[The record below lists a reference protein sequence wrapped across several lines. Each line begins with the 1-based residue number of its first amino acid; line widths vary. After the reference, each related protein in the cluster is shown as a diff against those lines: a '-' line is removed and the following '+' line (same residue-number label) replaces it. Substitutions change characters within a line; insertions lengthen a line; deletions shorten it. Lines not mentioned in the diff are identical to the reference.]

1 MGMMEALLSLAM
13 PCSWIYNLAK
23 EYQVRVLLIDTVQAE
38 EGITKDLVEINL
50 REEDADAVIEFI
62 KDFDHVV
69 TVEITERHKGRLLAI
84 VEVRDCPGCV
94 SLATSDVFLLAAHT
108 TEDKRIEWKVAFSNR
123 EDLDKLI
130 WDLQS
135 TGSDVELVRVSN
147 AIDDGLRL
155 TDRQL
160 KIVEV
165 AFKRGYYDY
174 PKRISIR
181 ELARIFG
188 VSTATVSEILRR
200 GQRKIIKEH
209 FEGKKKI

>member
-1 MGMMEALLSLAM
+1 MMEALLSLAM

-23 EYQVRVLLIDTVQAE
+23 EHQVRVLLIDTVQADE
-38 EGITKDLVEINL
+38 SITKDLVEINL
-50 REEDADAVIEFI
+50 REEDSDAVIEFI
-62 KDFDHVV
+62 KDFEHVV
-69 TVEITERHKGRLLAI
+69 NVEITERHKGRLLAI

-94 SLATSDVFLLAAHT
+94 SLATSDVFLLSAHT

-130 WDLQS
+130 WDMQS

>member
-1 MGMMEALLSLAM
+1 MMEALLSLAM

-23 EYQVRVLLIDTVQAE
+23 EHQVRVLLIDTVQADE
-38 EGITKDLVEINL
+38 SITKDLVEINL

-69 TVEITERHKGRLLAI
+69 NVEITERHKGRLLAI

-94 SLATSDVFLLAAHT
+94 SLATSDVFLLSAHT

-130 WDLQS
+130 WDMQS

>member
-1 MGMMEALLSLAM
+1 MMEALLSLAM

-23 EYQVRVLLIDTVQAE
+23 EHQVRVLLIDTVQAD

-69 TVEITERHKGRLLAI
+69 NVEITERHKGRLLAI

-94 SLATSDVFLLAAHT
+94 SLATSDVFLLSAHT

-130 WDLQS
+130 WDMQS

-200 GQRKIIKEH
+200 GQRNIIKEH

>member
-1 MGMMEALLSLAM
+1 MGMMEALLSLTM

-23 EYQVRVLLIDTVQAE
+23 EHNVRVLLIDTVIAD
-38 EGITKDLVEINL
+38 EGVTKDLVEINL
-50 REEDADAVIEFI
+50 RDGDADAVIEAI
-62 KDFDHVV
+62 KDFEHVV
-69 TVEITERHKGRLLAI
+69 NLEITERHKGRLLAI
-84 VEVRDCPGCV
+84 VEVKDCPGCV
-94 SLATSDVFLLAAHT
+94 SLASADVFLLAAHT
-108 TEDKRIEWKVAFSNR
+108 TEDKRLEWKIAFSGR

-130 WDLQS
+130 WNLQE
-135 TGSDVELVRVSN
+135 TGADVELVRVSN

-181 ELARIFG
+181 ELARIFS

-209 FEGKKKI
+209 FEGRKKI

>member
-1 MGMMEALLSLAM
+1 MMEALLSLAM

-69 TVEITERHKGRLLAI
+69 NVEITERHKGRLLAI

-130 WDLQS
+130 LDLQA

>member
-23 EYQVRVLLIDTVQAE
+23 EHQVRVLLIDTVQAD

-69 TVEITERHKGRLLAI
+69 NVEITERHKGRLLAI

-94 SLATSDVFLLAAHT
+94 SLATSDVFLLSAHT

-130 WDLQS
+130 WEMQS

>member
-1 MGMMEALLSLAM
+1 MMEALLSLAM

-23 EYQVRVLLIDTVQAE
+23 EHQVRVLLIDTVQAD

-62 KDFDHVV
+62 KDFEHVV
-69 TVEITERHKGRLLAI
+69 NVEITERHKGRLLAI
-84 VEVRDCPGCV
+84 VEVRDCPGCI
-94 SLATSDVFLLAAHT
+94 SLATSDVFLLSAHT

-123 EDLDKLI
+123 EELDKLI
-130 WDLQS
+130 WDMQS

>member
-1 MGMMEALLSLAM
+1 MMEALLSLAM

-23 EYQVRVLLIDTVQAE
+23 EHQVRVLLIDTVQADE
-38 EGITKDLVEINL
+38 RITKDLVEVNL

-62 KDFDHVV
+62 KDFEHVV
-69 TVEITERHKGRLLAI
+69 NVEITERHKGRLLAI
-84 VEVRDCPGCV
+84 VEVRDCPSCV
-94 SLATSDVFLLAAHT
+94 SLATSDVFLLSAHT
-108 TEDKRIEWKVAFSNR
+108 TEDKRIEWKVAFSDR

-130 WDLQS
+130 ADLQS

>member
-1 MGMMEALLSLAM
+1 MMEALLSLAM

-23 EYQVRVLLIDTVQAE
+23 EHQVRVLLIDTVMTE
-38 EGITKDLVEINL
+38 EDITRDLVEINL
-50 REEDADAVIEFI
+50 RDRDSETIIGHIEEFE
-62 KDFDHVV
+62 HVV
-69 TVEITERHKGRLLAI
+69 SVEITERHKGRLLAI
-84 VEVRDCPGCV
+84 VEVRNCPGCL
-94 SLATSDVFLLAAHT
+94 SLTTADVFLLAAHT
-108 TEDKRIEWKVAFSNR
+108 TEEQRLEWKVAFSNR
-123 EDLDKLI
+123 EDLDNLI
-130 WDLQS
+130 QELQG
-135 TGSDVELVRVSN
+135 TGTDVELVRVSN
-147 AIDDGLRL
+147 TIDDGLRL

-160 KIVEV
+160 RIVEV

>member
-1 MGMMEALLSLAM
+1 MMEALLSLTM

-23 EYQVRVLLIDTVQAE
+23 EHDVRVLLIDTVITE
-38 EGITKDLVEINL
+38 EGVTKDLVEINL
-50 REEDADAVIEFI
+50 REEDADGVMKAIEGFE
-62 KDFDHVV
+62 HVV
-69 TVEITERHKGRLLAI
+69 SLEITERHKGRLLAI
-84 VEVRDCPGCV
+84 VEVRDCPGCMA
-94 SLATSDVFLLAAHT
+94 LASADVFLLAAHT
-108 TEDKRIEWKVAFSNR
+108 TEDRRLEWKVAFSNR
-123 EDLDKLI
+123 EDLDKIIL
-130 WDLQS
+130 DLQQ
-135 TGSDVELVRVSN
+135 TGTDVELVRVSN
-147 AIDDGLRL
+147 ASDDGLRL

-181 ELARIFG
+181 ELARIFS

-209 FEGKKKI
+209 FEGRKKI

>member
-1 MGMMEALLSLAM
+1 MMEALLSLAM

-23 EYQVRVLLIDTVQAE
+23 EHQVRVLLIDTVQAD

-69 TVEITERHKGRLLAI
+69 NVEITERHKGRLLAI

-108 TEDKRIEWKVAFSNR
+108 TEDKRIDWKVAFSNR

>member
-1 MGMMEALLSLAM
+1 MGMMEALLSMAM
-13 PCSWIYNLAK
+13 PCSWIYNLAN
-23 EYQVRVLLIDTVQAE
+23 EHSVRVLLIDTVRTD
-38 EGITKDLVEINL
+38 EGVTRDLVEINL
-50 REEDADAVIEFI
+50 REEDAEAVIEAIEAFE
-62 KDFDHVV
+62 HVV
-69 TVEITERHKGRLLAI
+69 SLEITERHKGRLLAI
-84 VEVRDCPGCV
+84 VEVKDCPGCE
-94 SLATSDVFLLAAHT
+94 SLATADVFLLSAHT
-108 TEDKRIEWKVAFSNR
+108 TEEKRIEWKVAFSNR

-130 WDLQS
+130 WDLQQ
-135 TGSDVELVRVSN
+135 TGTDVELVRVSN

>member
-1 MGMMEALLSLAM
+1 MEALLALTM
-13 PCSWIYNLAK
+13 PCSWVYNLSRDHD
-23 EYQVRVLLIDTVQAE
+23 VRVMLIDTVQTD
-38 EGITKDLVEINL
+38 EGLTRDLVEINL
-50 REEDADAVIEFI
+50 REEEADAIIQSI
-62 KDFDHVV
+62 KGFDHVRR
-69 TVEITERHKGRLLAI
+69 VEITERHKGRLLA
-84 VEVRDCPGCV
+84 VVDVADCPGCV
-94 SLATSDVFLLAAHT
+94 SLATADVFLLSAHT
-108 TEDKRIEWKVAFSNR
+108 TEDRRLEWKVAFSSR
-123 EDLDKLI
+123 EDLDRLI
-130 WDLQS
+130 WELQNHG
-135 TGSDVELVRVSN
+135 TEVELIRVSN

-181 ELARIFG
+181 ELARIFS

>member
-23 EYQVRVLLIDTVQAE
+23 AHPVRVLLIDTVQAD

-69 TVEITERHKGRLLAI
+69 NVEITERHKGRLLAI
-84 VEVRDCPGCV
+84 VEVRDCPGCI
-94 SLATSDVFLLAAHT
+94 SLATSDVFLLSAHT
-108 TEDKRIEWKVAFSNR
+108 TEDKRSEWKVAFSNR
-123 EDLDKLI
+123 EELDKLI
-130 WDLQS
+130 WDMQS

>member
-1 MGMMEALLSLAM
+1 MMEALLSLAM

-23 EYQVRVLLIDTVQAE
+23 EHQVRVLLIDTVQAD
-38 EGITKDLVEINL
+38 EGITKDLVEVNL
-50 REEDADAVIEFI
+50 REEDADAVIKFI
-62 KDFDHVV
+62 TDFEHVV
-69 TVEITERHKGRLLAI
+69 NVEITERHKGRLLAI

-94 SLATSDVFLLAAHT
+94 SLATSDVFLLSAHT
-108 TEDKRIEWKVAFSNR
+108 TEDKRIEWKVAFSDR

-130 WDLQS
+130 ADLQS

-147 AIDDGLRL
+147 AINDGLRL

>member
-1 MGMMEALLSLAM
+1 MMEALLSLAM

-23 EYQVRVLLIDTVQAE
+23 EHQVRVLLIDTVQAD

-50 REEDADAVIEFI
+50 RDEDADKVIESI
-62 KDFDHVV
+62 KDFEHVV
-69 TVEITERHKGRLLAI
+69 NVEITERHKGRLLAI

-130 WDLQS
+130 LDLQS

>member
-23 EYQVRVLLIDTVQAE
+23 EHQVRVLLIDTVQAD

-69 TVEITERHKGRLLAI
+69 NVEITERHKGRLLAI
-84 VEVRDCPGCV
+84 VEVRDCPGCI
-94 SLATSDVFLLAAHT
+94 SLATSDVFLLSAHT

-123 EDLDKLI
+123 EELDKLI
-130 WDLQS
+130 WDMQS

>member
-1 MGMMEALLSLAM
+1 MMEALLSLAM
-13 PCSWIYNLAK
+13 PCSWIYNLAR
-23 EYQVRVLLIDTVQAE
+23 EHEVRVLLIDTVRTE
-38 EGITKDLVEINL
+38 EGITRDLVEVNL
-50 REEDADAVIEFI
+50 REEDSDAVIKAI
-62 KDFDHVV
+62 QDFEHVV
-69 TVEITERHKGRLLAI
+69 NLEITERHKGRLLAI

-94 SLATSDVFLLAAHT
+94 SLATADVFLLSAHT
-108 TEDKRIEWKVAFSNR
+108 TEDRRLEWKVAFSNR
-123 EDLDKLI
+123 DDLDKLI
-130 WDLQS
+130 AELQK

>member
-1 MGMMEALLSLAM
+1 MMEALLSLAM
-13 PCSWIYNLAK
+13 PCSWIFNLARDHP
-23 EYQVRVLLIDTVQAE
+23 VRVLLIDTVRTE
-38 EGITKDLVEINL
+38 EGLTKDLVEVNL
-50 REEDADAVIEFI
+50 RDEDSDRVIEAI
-62 KDFDHVV
+62 EGMDHVV
-69 TVEITERHKGRLLAI
+69 NVEITERQKGRLLAI
-84 VEVRDCPGCV
+84 VEVKDCPGCV
-94 SLATSDVFLLAAHT
+94 SLAAADVFLLSAHT
-108 TEDKRIEWKVAFSNR
+108 NEEKRLEWKVAFSKR

-130 WDLQS
+130 WDLQGS
-135 TGSDVELVRVSN
+135 GSDVELIRVSN

>member
-1 MGMMEALLSLAM
+1 MMEALLSLAM

-23 EYQVRVLLIDTVQAE
+23 EHQVRVLLIDTVQAD

-69 TVEITERHKGRLLAI
+69 NVEITERHKGRLLAI

-94 SLATSDVFLLAAHT
+94 SLATSDVFLLSAHT

-123 EDLDKLI
+123 EELDKLI

>member
-23 EYQVRVLLIDTVQAE
+23 EHQVRVLLIDTVQAD

-69 TVEITERHKGRLLAI
+69 NVEITERHKGRLLAI

-108 TEDKRIEWKVAFSNR
+108 TEDKRIDWKVAFSNR

>member
-23 EYQVRVLLIDTVQAE
+23 EHQVRVLLIDTVRAD

-50 REEDADAVIEFI
+50 REEDAETVIQSI
-62 KDFDHVV
+62 HDFENVV
-69 TVEITERHKGRLLAI
+69 NVEITERHKGRLLAI
-84 VEVRDCPGCV
+84 VEVRDCPGCE
-94 SLATSDVFLLAAHT
+94 SLATSDVFLLSAHT
-108 TEDKRIEWKVAFSNR
+108 TEDKRIEWKIAFSNR

-130 WDLQS
+130 WDLQA

>member
-1 MGMMEALLSLAM
+1 MMEALMSLTM
-13 PCSWIYNLAK
+13 PCSWIYNLARDHP
-23 EYQVRVLLIDTVQAE
+23 VRVLLIDTVKTDD
-38 EGITKDLVEINL
+38 GITKDLVEINL
-50 REEDADAVIEFI
+50 REEDADGVIETIHNFER
-62 KDFDHVV
+62 VV
-69 TVEITERHKGRLLAI
+69 GVEITERHKGRLLAI
-84 VEVRDCPGCV
+84 VEITDCPGCEA
-94 SLATSDVFLLAAHT
+94 LATADVFLLSAHT

-123 EDLDKLI
+123 EDLDKLV
-130 WDLQS
+130 WELQQ
-135 TGSDVELVRVSN
+135 TGTEVELVRVSN

-181 ELARIFG
+181 ELARIFS

-209 FEGKKKI
+209 FEGRKKS

>member
-1 MGMMEALLSLAM
+1 MMEALLSLTM

-23 EYQVRVLLIDTVQAE
+23 EHNVRVLLIDTVIAD
-38 EGITKDLVEINL
+38 EGVTKDLVEINL
-50 REEDADAVIEFI
+50 RDGDADAVIEAI
-62 KDFDHVV
+62 KDFEHVV
-69 TVEITERHKGRLLAI
+69 NLEITERHKGRLLAI
-84 VEVRDCPGCV
+84 VEVKDCPGCV
-94 SLATSDVFLLAAHT
+94 SLASADVFLLAAHT
-108 TEDKRIEWKVAFSNR
+108 TEDKRLEWKIAFSGR

-130 WDLQS
+130 WNLQE
-135 TGSDVELVRVSN
+135 TGADVELVRVSN

-181 ELARIFG
+181 ELARIFS

-209 FEGKKKI
+209 FEGRKKI

>member
-1 MGMMEALLSLAM
+1 MMEALLSLAM

-23 EYQVRVLLIDTVQAE
+23 EHQVRILLIDTVQAD
-38 EGITKDLVEINL
+38 EGITKDLVEVNL
-50 REEDADAVIEFI
+50 REEDADAVIKFI
-62 KDFDHVV
+62 TDFEHVV
-69 TVEITERHKGRLLAI
+69 NVEITERHKGRLLAI

-94 SLATSDVFLLAAHT
+94 SLATSDVFLLSAHT
-108 TEDKRIEWKVAFSNR
+108 TEDKRIEWKVAFSDR

-130 WDLQS
+130 ADLQS

-147 AIDDGLRL
+147 AINDGLRL

>member
-1 MGMMEALLSLAM
+1 MMEALLSLAM

-23 EYQVRVLLIDTVQAE
+23 EHQVRVLLIDTVQAD

-69 TVEITERHKGRLLAI
+69 NVEITERHKGRLLAI
-84 VEVRDCPGCV
+84 VEVRDCPGCI
-94 SLATSDVFLLAAHT
+94 SLATSDVFLLSAHT

-123 EDLDKLI
+123 EELDKLI
-130 WDLQS
+130 WDMQS

>member
-1 MGMMEALLSLAM
+1 MMEALLSLAM

-69 TVEITERHKGRLLAI
+69 NVEITERHKGRLLAI

-130 WDLQS
+130 WDLQA

-160 KIVEV
+160 NIVEV

>member
-23 EYQVRVLLIDTVQAE
+23 EHQVRVLLIDTVQAD

-69 TVEITERHKGRLLAI
+69 NVEITERHKGRLLAI

-94 SLATSDVFLLAAHT
+94 SLATSDVFLLSAHT

-130 WDLQS
+130 WDMQS

>member
-23 EYQVRVLLIDTVQAE
+23 EHQVRVLLIDTVQADE
-38 EGITKDLVEINL
+38 SITKDLVEINL

-69 TVEITERHKGRLLAI
+69 NVEITERHKGRLLAI

-94 SLATSDVFLLAAHT
+94 SLATSDVFLLSAHT

-130 WDLQS
+130 WDMQS

>member
-1 MGMMEALLSLAM
+1 MMEALLSLAM
-13 PCSWIYNLAK
+13 PCSWIYNLAR
-23 EYQVRVLLIDTVQAE
+23 EHEVRVLLIDTVRTE
-38 EGITKDLVEINL
+38 EGITRDLVEVNL
-50 REEDADAVIEFI
+50 REEDSDAVIKAIE
-62 KDFDHVV
+62 DFEHVV
-69 TVEITERHKGRLLAI
+69 NLEITERHKGRLLAI

-94 SLATSDVFLLAAHT
+94 SLATADVFLLSAHT
-108 TEDKRIEWKVAFSNR
+108 TEDRRLEWKVAFSNR
-123 EDLDKLI
+123 DDLDKLI
-130 WDLQS
+130 AELQK
-135 TGSDVELVRVSN
+135 TGSDVEMVRVSN

>member
-1 MGMMEALLSLAM
+1 MEALLALTM
-13 PCSWIYNLAK
+13 PCSWIYNLSRDHD
-23 EYQVRVLLIDTVQAE
+23 VRVMLIDTVQTE
-38 EGITKDLVEINL
+38 DGVTKDLVEINL
-50 REEDADAVIEFI
+50 REEEADAIIQSI
-62 KDFDHVV
+62 KDFDHVED
-69 TVEITERHKGRLLAI
+69 VEITERHKGRLLAI
-84 VEVRDCPGCV
+84 VDVVDCPGCV
-94 SLATSDVFLLAAHT
+94 SLATADVFLLSAHT
-108 TEDKRIEWKVAFSNR
+108 TENKRLEWKVAFSAR

-130 WDLQS
+130 WELQN
-135 TGSDVELVRVSN
+135 TGTEVELIRVSN

-181 ELARIFG
+181 ELARIFS

>member
-1 MGMMEALLSLAM
+1 MMEALLSLAM
-13 PCSWIYNLAK
+13 PCSWIYNLAR
-23 EYQVRVLLIDTVQAE
+23 EHEVRVLLIDTVRTE
-38 EGITKDLVEINL
+38 DGITRDLVEVNL
-50 REEDADAVIEFI
+50 REEDADAVIKAIE
-62 KDFDHVV
+62 DFEHVV
-69 TVEITERHKGRLLAI
+69 NLEITERHKGRLLAI
-84 VEVRDCPGCV
+84 VEVRDCPGCI
-94 SLATSDVFLLAAHT
+94 SLATADVFLLSAHT
-108 TEDKRIEWKVAFSNR
+108 AEDKRLEWKVAFSNR
-123 EDLDKLI
+123 DDLDNLI
-130 WDLQS
+130 AELQR

>member
-1 MGMMEALLSLAM
+1 MGMMEALLSLAI

-23 EYQVRVLLIDTVQAE
+23 EHQVRVLLIDTVRAE

-50 REEDADAVIEFI
+50 RDEDADVVIQSI
-62 KDFDHVV
+62 HDFDHVV
-69 TVEITERHKGRLLAI
+69 NVEITERHKGRLLAI
-84 VEVRDCPGCV
+84 VEVQNCPGCV
-94 SLATSDVFLLAAHT
+94 SLATSDVFLLSTHT

-130 WDLQS
+130 WDLQAS
-135 TGSDVELVRVSN
+135 GSDVELVRVSN

-165 AFKRGYYDY
+165 AYKRGYYDY

>member
-23 EYQVRVLLIDTVQAE
+23 EHQVRVLLIDTVQAD

-62 KDFDHVV
+62 KDFEHVV
-69 TVEITERHKGRLLAI
+69 NVEITERHKGRLLAI

-94 SLATSDVFLLAAHT
+94 SLATSDVFLLSAHT

-123 EDLDKLI
+123 EELDKLI